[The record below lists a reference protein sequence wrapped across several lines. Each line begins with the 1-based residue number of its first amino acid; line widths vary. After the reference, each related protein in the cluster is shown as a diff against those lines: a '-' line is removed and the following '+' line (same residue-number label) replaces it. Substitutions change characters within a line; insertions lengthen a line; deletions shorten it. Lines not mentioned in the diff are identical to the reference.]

1 MKFFNSLDEVN
12 ANAKC
17 LFNLQ
22 QIEQALDV
30 VVQALAR
37 DFTEKHPV
45 VLGVMRGALPMMG
58 YVIPRLPFYL
68 EVDYVH
74 ATRYQSNLNTGELFW
89 LHEPHV
95 DLAGRSVLL
104 IDDILDR
111 GVTLKAIADKCYELG
126 AKEVKIAV
134 LCQKNIAG
142 FSPAISADYIA
153 LEVPDAYV
161 FGYGMDYEGGWRN
174 APGIYELLSTADSQ

>member
-1 MKFFNSLDEVN
+1 MKFFSTIEQVN
-12 ANAKC
+12 ENAKC
-17 LFNLQ
+17 LFNLNEV
-22 QIEQALDV
+22 EQALDV
-30 VVQALAR
+30 IVQRLTQDLANER
-37 DFTEKHPV
+37 PV

-58 YVIPRLPFYL
+58 YVVPRLSFYV

-74 ATRYQSNLNTGELFW
+74 ATRYQENLSTGELLW

-95 DLAGRSVLL
+95 NLQNRSVLL

-111 GVTLKAIADKCYELG
+111 GITLKAIANKCYELG

-134 LCQKNIAG
+134 LCQKQIVN
-142 FSPAISADYIA
+142 FTPAIAADYVA
-153 LEVPDAYV
+153 LLVPDAYV

-174 APGIYELLSTADSQ
+174 APGIYELLSINE

>member
-1 MKFFNSLDEVN
+1 MKFFNTIADVHE
-12 ANAKC
+12 NAKC
-17 LFNLQ
+17 LFNLTDV
-22 QIEQALDV
+22 ERALEG
-30 VVQALAR
+30 VVQKLTQ
-37 DFTEKHPV
+37 DFSDKRPV

-58 YVIPRLPFYL
+58 YVVPRLPFYI

-74 ATRYQSNLNTGELFW
+74 ATRYQANLSTGELLW

-95 DLAGRSVLL
+95 VLQDRSVLL

-111 GVTLKAIADKCYELG
+111 GITLKAIAEKCYELG

-134 LCQKNIAG
+134 LCQKQITN
-142 FSPAISADYIA
+142 FTPAIMADYIA
-153 LEVPDAYV
+153 LYVPDAYV

-174 APGIYELLSTADSQ
+174 APGIYELLNTDE

>member
-1 MKFFNSLDEVN
+1 MKFLSNLDQVN

-17 LFNLQ
+17 LFNLTEV
-22 QIEQALDV
+22 EQALDII
-30 VVQALAR
+30 VQNLTRDLA
-37 DFTEKHPV
+37 DKQPV

-58 YVIPRLPFYL
+58 YVVPRLGFYI

-74 ATRYQSNLNTGELFW
+74 ATRYQQNLSTGDLLW

-95 DLAGRSVLL
+95 NLQGRTVLL

-111 GVTLKAIADKCYELG
+111 GITLKAIAEKCYELG
-126 AKEVKIAV
+126 AADVKIAV
-134 LCQKNIAG
+134 LCHKQIAN
-142 FSPAISADYIA
+142 FTPTITADYVA
-153 LEVPDAYV
+153 LPVPDAYI

-174 APGIYELLSTADSQ
+174 APGIYELIAADE